1 MQDIG
6 GLHKQRI
13 KIGTPRGGCS
23 GADPRSGR
31 YDGDA
36 IIGLDFEVDGVR
48 CADIDRTPLQP
59 HGRCHVLE

>member
-1 MQDIG
+1 MVIG
-6 GLHKQRI
+6 VQCRTSAAVQALIRE
-13 KIGTPRGGCS
+13 
-23 GADPRSGR
+23 AEE

>member
-13 KIGTPRGGCS
+13 KIGTPREE
-23 GADPRSGR
+23 
-31 YDGDA
+31 YDADA